1 MLQLIKYSLV
11 KRINLLMRKC
21 MLGLPVVLVLRITA
35 KSATKINFIRTITG
49 IPLRPQR
56 VM

>member
-1 MLQLIKYSLV
+1 
-11 KRINLLMRKC
+11 
-21 MLGLPVVLVLRITA
+21 MLGLPFVLVLRITA